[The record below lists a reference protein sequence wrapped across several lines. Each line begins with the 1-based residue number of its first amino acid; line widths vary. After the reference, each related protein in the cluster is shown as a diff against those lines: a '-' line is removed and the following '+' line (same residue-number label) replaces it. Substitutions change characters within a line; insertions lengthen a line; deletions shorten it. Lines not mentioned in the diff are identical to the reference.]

1 MPHFG
6 VTQQIRALL
15 GGSPRCHTHALPRL
29 TKRMLGEHR
38 AMRWVFA

>member
-6 VTQQIRALL
+6 AKQQIGALI
-15 GGSPRCHTHALPRL
+15 GSSPRCHMHALPRL
-29 TKRMLGEHR
+29 ANRMLGEHR